1 MEYYLVLA
9 DILPDWKWYEWI
21 AGLYAVIFVNDY
33 FTMRGDVKRLNKEF
47 EILEKKTRVSFL
59 GMQQAD
65 RLIYDQIAQKAEYP
79 PDAWDKIFVEFHG
92 KVMEPETKRPLG
104 DMEDNGY

>member
-9 DILPDWKWYEWI
+9 DFLPSTIKEWVVFIVFLI
-21 AGLYAVIFVNDY
+21 ALYDY
-33 FTMRGDVKRLNKEF
+33 SKMSDDVKRLNKEF

-65 RLIYDQIAQKAEYP
+65 RLIYDQIEQKLEN
-79 PDAWDKIFVEFHG
+79 
-92 KVMEPETKRPLG
+92 R
-104 DMEDNGY
+104 